1 MKQYLYILPIIAAT
15 GLSAQEA
22 SNSLFEGDFYARTSV
37 SYQSADSYYDGSGSF
52 ASFVFDAG
60 EGEYTFINYNVDL
73 AYSLPSGF
81 YLASGLYATDGEVET
96 NGLGIG
102 VPNTDSGLELREVPL
117 AFGYAT
123 TLNGIFAKAEVK
135 YTFNVDD
142 DFDSSSI
149 GQAITDEVLLPVT
162 DGSDYW
168 TFSGQLGT
176 QHAGFKH
183 TLSIAYQIFEE
194 DAEHPLFPRFTLGDR
209 FSLDYQ
215 VSYEFDNGVNLY
227 LGHLFVW
234 SEETEGDPSPFIQG
248 LGLGDFNYVYNQ
260 PRYQEVRTGIDY
272 QATESIKVELGGAY
286 FYDGSDAPKQTT
298 IFAALAFTF

>member
-1 MKQYLYILPIIAAT
+1 MKQYSLYTAAT
-15 GLSAQEA
+15 LIAISGLAHA
-22 SNSLFEGDFYARTSV
+22 NDTFLNGDLYTRFSV
-37 SYQSADSYYDGSGSF
+37 SYQQADDYYAGSNSF

-81 YLASGLYATDGEVET
+81 YLATGLYATDAEVET

-102 VPNTDSGLELREVPL
+102 VPNTDSGLELREIPL
-117 AFGYAT
+117 AFGFAT
-123 TLNGIFAKAEVK
+123 DLNGFFAKAEVK

-149 GQAITDEVLLPVT
+149 GQAISDEILLPVT

-168 TFSGQLGT
+168 TFSGQLGKEYS
-176 QHAGFKH
+176 GFKN
-183 TLSIAYQIFEE
+183 TLTLAYQIFEE

-215 VSYEFDNGVNLY
+215 ISHSFDNGINLY

-234 SEETEGDPSPFIQG
+234 SKETEGDPSPFIQG
-248 LGLGDFNYVYNQ
+248 LGLGDFIYVYNQ
-260 PRYQEVRTGIDY
+260 PRYQEVRTGIQY
-272 QATESIKVELGGAY
+272 QASEKLSLELGGAY

-298 IFAALAFTF
+298 LFTALAYTF